1 MSTNKTCWEFW
12 TFWLVIFKSFLT
24 QTSTVIFF
32 LFIDLWCGS
41 GTFFVSFK
49 LSSCS
54 TWKRRQCWK
63 WWRSSYGISLSL
75 GNFSWSGKSY
85 VWQHLVLFTIDIRFD
100 GEKGIVSDDWTK
112 KSCWTESFT
121 QLPVR
126 MELFWGTIVIWLIG
140 IDYSCLENYF
150 KNVNISK

>member
-12 TFWLVIFKSFLT
+12 TFWLAIFKSFLT

-49 LSSCS
+49 LSSCC
-54 TWKRRQCWK
+54 TWSIRPGK
-63 WWRSSYGISLSL
+63 WWRSSHGSL
-75 GNFSWSGKSY
+75 SWSGKSY

-100 GEKGIVSDDWTK
+100 GKKGIVSYDWTK
-112 KSCWTESFT
+112 KSCWTEPFS
-121 QLPVR
+121 QLPDVKVDSYSKR
-126 MELFWGTIVIWLIG
+126 FLCELTLRTMQKINKSRSIMN
-140 IDYSCLENYF
+140 EH
-150 KNVNISK
+150 